1 MIKEWQRELNQL
13 SKWWWDPF
21 SVEKK
26 NQQQSNSNHSKGCN
40 CTSDL
45 HYIKKET

>member
-21 SVEKK
+21 CVEKNNNNK
-26 NQQQSNSNHSKGCN
+26 V
-40 CTSDL
+40 
-45 HYIKKET
+45 I